1 MRWIMTVGLV
11 ALAALAAGC
20 QVVGYAGNPNFDNP
34 FVNDTISPTTPPF
47 PAVFYFP
54 DDTMFFFPIYGDG
67 RPRSDLDLLG
77 LRCLSDGGGH
87 LLVSAFIENQG
98 PSPIT
103 PNWFSVGSPGAV
115 RVAAVVT
122 TRDGAR
128 ERVDGTSMQPVTVA
142 GIVNLAMAPTQV
154 QATDVVRI
162 DMIADPDRVVPD
174 PLRDNNVLSW
184 QGTMQPGAVQCTVDR

>member
-1 MRWIMTVGLV
+1 MRWITSLGIV

-34 FVNDTISPTTPPF
+34 FVNDLISPTTPPF
-47 PAVFYFP
+47 PVVFNFP

-67 RPRSDLDLLG
+67 KRISDLDLLG
-77 LRCLSDGGGH
+77 MRCLADGDGH
-87 LLVSAFIENQG
+87 LLMSAFLENQG
-98 PSPIT
+98 SSPVT
-103 PNWFSVGSPGAV
+103 PNWFSVGGASAV

-128 ERVDGTSMQPVTVA
+128 ERVDATSMQPLTVA
-142 GIVNLAMAPTQV
+142 GIVNLAMPPTQ
-154 QATDVVRI
+154 ARAPDVVRI
-162 DMIADPDRVVPD
+162 DMVADPDRVVPD

>member
-20 QVVGYAGNPNFDNP
+20 QVVGYAGNPNFDDP
-34 FVNDTISPTTPPF
+34 FQNDLIGPTTPPF
-47 PAVFYFP
+47 PIVLNFP
-54 DDTMFFFPIYGDG
+54 DDTMYFFPIFGDG
-67 RPRSDLDLLG
+67 RRKSDLDLLG
-77 LRCLSDGGGH
+77 MRCLADGDGH
-87 LLVSAFIENQG
+87 LLMSAFLENQG
-98 PSPIT
+98 FSPVT
-103 PNWFSVGSPGAV
+103 PNWFSIGQASAV

-128 ERVDGTSMQPVTVA
+128 ERVDATSMQPLTVA
-142 GIVNLAMAPTQV
+142 GIVNLSMPPTQ
-154 QATDVVRI
+154 ARAPDVVRI
-162 DMIADPDRVVPD
+162 DMVADPDRVVPD

>member
-11 ALAALAAGC
+11 ALAALAGGC
-20 QVVGYAGNPNFDNP
+20 QVVGYAGNPNFDDP
-34 FVNDTISPTTPPF
+34 FRNDLIGPTTPPF
-47 PAVFYFP
+47 PMVLYFP
-54 DDTMFFFPIYGDG
+54 DDTMYFFPTYGDG

-77 LRCLSDGGGH
+77 MRCLADGDGH
-87 LLVSAFIENQG
+87 LLMSAFLENQG
-98 PSPIT
+98 PSPIA
-103 PNWFSVGSPGAV
+103 PNWFSVGRASAV

-128 ERVDGTSMQPVTVA
+128 ERVDASSMQPLTAA
-142 GIVNLAMAPTQV
+142 GIINVAMPPTQ
-154 QATDVVRI
+154 ARAPDVVRI
-162 DMIADPDRVVPD
+162 DMVADPDRVVPD